1 MVYRIFWFTFRE
13 TRSKMS
19 LNRVAYHSNI
29 AFLLLASNDLNL
41 TLLGSKIMS
50 LHGKAVQNQK
60 VPFKIQLKRQY
71 FYFDPEWPILK
82 IVWTNFIGRLNE
94 KKK

>member
-13 TRSKMS
+13 TKSKMG
-19 LNRVAYHSNI
+19 LNGVTYYSNI
-29 AFLLLASNDLNL
+29 AFFTVGLKWPEFDLTRFESHIL
-41 TLLGSKIMS
+41 T
-50 LHGKAVQNQK
+50 
-60 VPFKIQLKRQY
+60 RQY
-71 FYFDPEWPILK
+71 FYFDPKWPILK